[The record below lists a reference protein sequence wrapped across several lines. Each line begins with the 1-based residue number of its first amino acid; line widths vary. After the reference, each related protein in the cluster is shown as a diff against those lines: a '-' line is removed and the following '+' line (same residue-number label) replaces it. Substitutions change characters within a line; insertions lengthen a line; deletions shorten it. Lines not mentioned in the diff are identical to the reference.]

1 MTRLVDRARWERHLA
16 KKAPWKLGAGK
27 THLKADCPECGKL
40 AEMTVYSVNSVCTKI
55 SIACKK
61 CNTVSLVYA
70 RKS

>member
-1 MTRLVDRARWERHLA
+1 MVIRL
-16 KKAPWKLGAGK
+16 AGTPFEEGRNSTVK
-27 THLKADCPECGKL
+27 THLKADYECGKL

-61 CNTVSLVYA
+61 CNTVSLIYA

>member
-1 MTRLVDRARWERHLA
+1 MTKMVDRARWERHLN
-16 KKAPWKLGAGK
+16 KKGRNSTGK

>member
-1 MTRLVDRARWERHLA
+1 MTKMVDRERWERHLN
-16 KKAPWKLGAGK
+16 KKGRNSTGK